1 MHELVDM
8 ANKIADEICKAVKE
22 HDPSKFG
29 EYVGMGADGTETQY
43 IDKFAEDI
51 ALKIIGN
58 KANVL
63 SEEAGFID
71 NGREYTI
78 VIDPIDGTRNAI
90 HGIPFFGVSV
100 AIGKRMLD
108 DIEYGV
114 VKNIP
119 TGDTYTARKGKGAYL
134 NGKRIKVEKETE
146 EPIYCLVLGKSGNER
161 TWRIASSHTIRAMG
175 AAAVEMCL
183 VASGSVQAYFMG
195 RETLRVTDIA
205 ASTLIVREAGGE
217 VYDIHGKVLDAP
229 LTLDVRTSVVAV
241 ASRKIMEV
249 LV

>member
-1 MHELVDM
+1 MRELI
-8 ANKIADEICKAVKE
+8 KIANEVAEKICRAVKE
-22 HDPSKFG
+22 HDSSKFG

-51 ALKIIGN
+51 ALKIIGDR
-58 KANVL
+58 ANVL

-71 NGREYTI
+71 NGKEYTI
-78 VIDPIDGTRNAI
+78 VIDPIDGTRNAV

-100 AIGKRMLD
+100 AVGKRMLN

-119 TGDTYTARKGKGAYL
+119 SGDTYSAQKGNGAYL
-134 NGKRIKVEKETE
+134 NGRKIRVDKEAE

-161 TWRIASSHTIRAMG
+161 TWRIASRSTIRAMG

-183 VASGSVQAYFMG
+183 VAAGSAHAYFMG
-195 RETLRVTDIA
+195 KETLRVTDIA

-217 VYDIHGKVLDAP
+217 VYDAHGKILDVP
-229 LTLDVRTSVVAV
+229 LSLDVRTSVVAA
-241 ASRKIMEV
+241 ASKKLMEV
-249 LV
+249 LI